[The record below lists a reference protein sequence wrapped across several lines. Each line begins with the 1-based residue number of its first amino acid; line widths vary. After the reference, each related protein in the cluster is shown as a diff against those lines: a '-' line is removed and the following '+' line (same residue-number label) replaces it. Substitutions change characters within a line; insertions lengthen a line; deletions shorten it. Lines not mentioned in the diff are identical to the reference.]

1 MRAHDLAGQL
11 PRVLAGAV
19 IQLPAVWVLAGAVL
33 LLYGV
38 LPRVVAAA
46 AWALLGVFLLL
57 GQLGPVLRL
66 PGWALDASPFTHL
79 PKLPG
84 STVVVLPLATL
95 VIVAVVLAA
104 VGMTGAARRDIA

>member
-1 MRAHDLAGQL
+1 
-11 PRVLAGAV
+11 
-19 IQLPAVWVLAGAVL
+19 
-33 LLYGV
+33 
-38 LPRVVAAA
+38 
-46 AWALLGVFLLL
+46 
-57 GQLGPVLRL
+57 VLRL

-95 VIVAVVLAA
+95 VIVAVVLTA